1 MSDATEPCDECDC
14 VDGHSLRCTKRE
26 PEPPTADRLRNL
38 VHDVTDPETA
48 DALHALVDLVFAL
61 CARLDM
67 LEARPAPAP
76 APRVPAAGARRWRKL
91 PHKHEGHDQWT
102 LRDDDNDKAPGVVYA
117 YLSAPGALYWF
128 AYGVGGAGRVKLAEA
143 LHDAARLLGLDP
155 ATVELPP
162 EAEPAPLC
170 ALPFRGGTC
179 HLPQGHRGAHSIA
192 RGPVVAGDLAAP
204 AEAAAGAV
212 HDVRVGHVGC
222 VLALVGGTARLADG
236 SDIVARL
243 SLSGSAGLVHVRAPA
258 PADRAEPPPTPE
270 ELLRR
275 EGFVRGARNV
285 WWRGARNDYPALIVN
300 DANIIVCR
308 TLEDDTHG
316 GKPFPSS
323 DLPAAIAYAL
333 GQDAPAAEPP
343 RCTCGSG
350 AHPRRCELHPDAY
363 DRHIAELNR
372 ANDEDNAQDEP
383 APWRYERCKAPRCN
397 GRRNCVGFRV
407 DDAVWSSVVPSELRG
422 RVVCLECFDEMAQE
436 ARVAYEVREL
446 FPVTWCADESAQP
459 EPAPEAAAGA
469 VREPFNA
476 AEAVAFMEQ
485 IGLKHSYME
494 RVLDLE
500 RGTFKRLAAGEGT
513 AEEIALLRMIHA
525 FPRLLDVAQEGFR
538 KGAAEAFLLRQYA
551 DIVEDAPEDKPAPA
565 QDRAEPPP
573 GYGVR
578 FQHGHWYWAAPAHPE
593 GEGTVALHVAESE
606 QDAVRLC
613 WAHALGAKAG
623 QRLKERFGREHA
635 PAQPE
640 PAAEAGER
648 GNVSDGR
655 ALAMWFVG
663 LVNENLHES
672 DRQPWED
679 FGEDER
685 EALATAAVALYS
697 RGRADARRAGG
708 DELAKLHAL
717 CDELRQS
724 RDNAHDNAVLLR
736 VKLEREQTAYET
748 TRSALTEARAELAK
762 LQADTADMR
771 AKWDATMRGNLESAA
786 EVAKLREGVAKALG
800 LVPGASYDHELIAA
814 VSAARADLDART
826 RERDELARR
835 LQSLREAVVSII
847 DARGDLERARRK
859 PLMAVDYQEKRERA
873 CDEAL
878 GNAIRAAATLA
889 EPAQGGAATTKEP
902 TT

>member
-469 VREPFNA
+469 VQVGYPSDSE
-476 AEAVAFMEQ
+476 AEAVA
-485 IGLKHSYME
+485 
-494 RVLDLE
+494 RAVLDAACRFVDCSWTMLDE
-500 RGTFKRLAAGEGT
+500 REQAAIVRAAHLAMHKR
-513 AEEIALLRMIHA
+513 
-525 FPRLLDVAQEGFR
+525 
-538 KGAAEAFLLRQYA
+538 
-551 DIVEDAPEDKPAPA
+551 APA
-565 QDRAEPPP
+565 DRAEPPP
-573 GYGVR
+573 GYAVYCGAELW
-578 FQHGHWYWAAPAHPE
+578 HWRRVGSSISCECDDRHSASRAEAVAA
-593 GEGTVALHVAESE
+593 
-606 QDAVRLC
+606 C
-613 WAHALGAKAG
+613 WDHHD
-623 QRLKERFGREHA
+623 REHD

-640 PAAEAGER
+640 SVITWRQCGDCNGAGCAECEYGEVATHTQPEHAAEAG
-648 GNVSDGR
+648 G
-655 ALAMWFVG
+655 
-663 LVNENLHES
+663 
-672 DRQPWED
+672 
-679 FGEDER
+679 ER
-685 EALATAAVALYS
+685 EALPYLQLETYRQLAEDDDADAADLQEALSVMLALYE
-697 RGRADARRAGG
+697 RGLADARRAGG
-708 DELAKLHAL
+708 DEYARISREEDVRLIARLAAL
-717 CDELRQS
+717 LGYNGTPPNESLLESVRLWGEARDEF
-724 RDNAHDNAVLLR
+724 
-736 VKLEREQTAYET
+736 REQRDT
-748 TRSALTEARAELAK
+748 ARAELAK
-762 LQADTADMR
+762 LQSEHTSLALHLH
-771 AKWDATMRGNLESAA
+771 DANEA
-786 EVAKLREGVAKALG
+786 AKADDAEIEKL
-800 LVPGASYDHELIAA
+800 
-814 VSAARADLDART
+814 RADLDART
-826 RERDELARR
+826 RERDKWGAKYNFLLETVCVAQDLAVSDAGSDEEIRQSLWAAADKAEAGLDAALAREAG
-835 LQSLREAVVSII
+835 LREALASLIEAHGALAYAE
-847 DARGDLERARRK
+847 DGDPDCAGFYADLRARK
-859 PLMAVDYQEKRERA
+859 VTLREQV
-873 CDEAL
+873 
-878 GNAIRAAATLA
+878 NAAAALLA
-889 EPAQGGAATTKEP
+889 TGAGAGTGETT
-902 TT
+902 